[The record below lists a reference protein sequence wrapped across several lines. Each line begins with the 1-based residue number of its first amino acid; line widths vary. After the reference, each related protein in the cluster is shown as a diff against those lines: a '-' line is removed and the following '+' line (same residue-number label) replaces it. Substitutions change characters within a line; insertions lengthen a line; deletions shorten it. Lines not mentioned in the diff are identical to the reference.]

1 MAMGGGSLVLTI
13 KDKQRRKK
21 QISARVAM
29 ELQGLMGGKTRGG
42 NVPLCYCGNIAMSYD
57 ADIQNSKE
65 LR

>member
-13 KDKQRRKK
+13 KERKK

-29 ELQGLMGGKTRGG
+29 ELQGLMGGKTRG
-42 NVPLCYCGNIAMSYD
+42 VMFLCYCGNIAMSYD